1 MENIGESFSSG
12 STAIAVC
19 PSMLLLLLFLFKKMW
34 YKQTYSYKQ
43 AKYSYS
49 LLVKDQLNESK
60 YLHRTHYLPLTP
72 RCTSTGPLQP
82 CPLLQSQKKLELP
95 TNNLDEHC
103 ESFCRHR
110 EDTPFLWILVSL
122 HWIKKWKNLK
132 YCRKESTMI
141 SDLIPWAVINRLSR
155 NKFLQ
160 CFCIF
165 QVSEYL

>member
-1 MENIGESFSSG
+1 
-12 STAIAVC
+12 
-19 PSMLLLLLFLFKKMW
+19 MW
-34 YKQTYSYKQ
+34 CKQTYSYKQ

-122 HWIKKWKNLK
+122 HWIKKLK
-132 YCRKESTMI
+132 KVEILPKGNPNEIVSRSTLQHLWCWLKDRRFGNGIVMEAE
-141 SDLIPWAVINRLSR
+141 LRAYR
-155 NKFLQ
+155 NSGLFRQ
-160 CFCIF
+160 VF
-165 QVSEYL
+165 Q